1 MSKDVDGASLVV
13 PLLEGG
19 VDGGEA
25 RGIVVYLRISS
36 CSPSVHLKGMREGV
50 VDSLTRQDDGL

>member
-19 VDGGEA
+19 VDGGKA
-25 RGIVVYLRISS
+25 RGIVVYLRTSS
-36 CSPSVHLKGMREGV
+36 CYEGAQLGFV
-50 VDSLTRQDDGL
+50 ML